1 MALHITSMR
10 SGAVNPETVFATNAI
25 GRLAVTA
32 IQSRDM
38 PLLQGTVIF
47 TTILV
52 MLGNLAA
59 DTLYSVLDPR
69 IRREG

>member
-1 MALHITSMR
+1 
-10 SGAVNPETVFATNAI
+10 
-25 GRLAVTA
+25 
-32 IQSRDM
+32 M